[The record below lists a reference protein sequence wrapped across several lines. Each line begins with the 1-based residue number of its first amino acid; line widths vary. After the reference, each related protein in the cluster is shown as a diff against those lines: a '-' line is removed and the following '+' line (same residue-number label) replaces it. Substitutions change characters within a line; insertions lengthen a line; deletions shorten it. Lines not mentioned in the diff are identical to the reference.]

1 VIGRDLVFTPI
12 INPNEAEM
20 PEVERAVPVFSEQ
33 QLWEKY
39 LMVTKEMLK
48 FISQQDVENF
58 LKLVEQR
65 ERLMNMLKDM
75 EPHVFGKT
83 EAGAA
88 IREQIKPMD
97 QEIMYKA
104 RTWLNKSKRNN
115 MAVKSYDI
123 TGYAP
128 AGNVFNKEY

>member
-1 VIGRDLVFTPI
+1 MIGRDLVFTPI